1 MNGRGISRPY
11 NKRLLSCPS
20 APTDKLKPQPRQPES
35 NRNNA
40 ILHAHGGR
48 RIVPIGSIIVPHEGT
63 AGGSPPGTGL
73 PKKGHQWIG
82 PDTPRANQRAVFKKA
97 IFGSGYPNGISRPL
111 AFLSLALNLLLS
123 SRRGGSVSLTCSPT
137 TAGLTALRVADG
149 GV

>member
-63 AGGSPPGTGL
+63 AEGLRQGPGFQKKDTSGL
-73 PKKGHQWIG
+73 GRILQGPIRELYSKKPSWIWISKWDIQAPG
-82 PDTPRANQRAVFKKA
+82 F
-97 IFGSGYPNGISRPL
+97 SLSRP
-111 AFLSLALNLLLS
+111 
-123 SRRGGSVSLTCSPT
+123 
-137 TAGLTALRVADG
+137 
-149 GV
+149 